1 MKNNKLKVVTVV
13 GTRPEIIR
21 LSLIIKKFDKFFDH
35 KFIHTGQ
42 NYDFELNEIFFNELE
57 IREPDY
63 FLNAANSNLG
73 ETIGNIIAKSY
84 NIFKKIKPDALFVL
98 GDTNSS
104 LCEISAKRLKIPIFH
119 YEAGNRCFDLN
130 VPEEI
135 NRKIADHLADVN
147 LTYSSNSKKY
157 LINEGFR
164 KDFVISVGSPMK
176 EILDNYQPEISK
188 SNILND
194 LAIEKHKYILASI
207 HREENLD
214 IDKNFQL
221 IIESINYIADQK
233 SMPVIFSTHPR
244 TRKKIKE
251 LGVLTKKTNIKFIRP
266 LGFFDYIKLQMN
278 ALVTLSDSGT
288 LSEESAILNF
298 PAVIVRTSTER
309 PEAIEFGNIL
319 LGNIDKENLFNSVEI
334 TIDSQSKNDAY
345 DIPVD
350 YNVNNVSQKIVKI
363 IQGYTDKINTETWKK
378 NRLK

>member
-63 FLNAANSNLG
+63 FLNAATNNLG

-84 NIFKKIKPDALFVL
+84 NIFQKIKPDALFVL

-176 EILDNYQPEISK
+176 EILDNYKPEINK

-214 IDKNFQL
+214 LDKNFQS

-251 LGVLTKKTNIKFIRP
+251 LGVTKKANIRFIKP

-319 LGNIDKENLFNSVEI
+319 LGNIDKQNLLNSVEI
-334 TIDSQSKNDAY
+334 TIDSQSKNDSY

-350 YNVNNVSQKIVKI
+350 YNVSNVSKKIVKI
-363 IQGYTDKINTETWKK
+363 IQGYTEKINSEIWKK
-378 NRLK
+378 SRLK

>member
-63 FLNAANSNLG
+63 FLNAATNNLG

-84 NIFKKIKPDALFVL
+84 NIFQKIKPDALFVL

-176 EILDNYQPEISK
+176 EILDNYKPEINK

-194 LAIEKHKYILASI
+194 LAIDKHKYILASI

-214 IDKNFQL
+214 LDKNFQS

-251 LGVLTKKTNIKFIRP
+251 LGVTKKANIRFIKP

-319 LGNIDKENLFNSVEI
+319 LGNIDKQNLLNSVEI
-334 TIDSQSKNDAY
+334 TIDSQSKNDSY

-350 YNVNNVSQKIVKI
+350 YNVSNVSKKIVKI
-363 IQGYTDKINTETWKK
+363 IQGYTEKINSEIWKK
-378 NRLK
+378 SRLK